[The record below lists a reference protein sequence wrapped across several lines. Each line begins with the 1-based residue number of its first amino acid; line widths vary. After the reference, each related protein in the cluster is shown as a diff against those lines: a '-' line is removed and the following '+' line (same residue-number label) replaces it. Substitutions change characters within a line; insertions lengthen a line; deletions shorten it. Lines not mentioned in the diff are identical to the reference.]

1 MQSKLI
7 KMNIFLS
14 ESSQIRVETIKAH
27 GNPRNHILFERAQLS
42 DAFEFANFEICYR
55 YVLPE
60 LRSFSGSIGPGNR
73 RTRLEIA
80 GEVAFDS
87 AFGRTGDVHRPTVVP
102 LQPGS

>member
-14 ESSQIRVETIKAH
+14 ESSQIRVETMKNH
-27 GNPRNHILFERAQLS
+27 GNHPLFERAQLS

-60 LRSFSGSIGPGNR
+60 LRSFSGSIGLVPA
-73 RTRLEIA
+73 IA
-80 GEVAFDS
+80 GRDS
-87 AFGRTGDVHRPTVVP
+87 KSREKLHLIRLLVELAMCTGLMTLCVTTR
-102 LQPGS
+102 